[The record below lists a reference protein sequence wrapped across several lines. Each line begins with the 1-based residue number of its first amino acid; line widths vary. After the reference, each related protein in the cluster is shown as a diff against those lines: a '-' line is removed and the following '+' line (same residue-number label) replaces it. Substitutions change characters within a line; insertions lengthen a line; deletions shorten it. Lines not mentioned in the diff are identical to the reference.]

1 MSSGNE
7 GTGQWIVPI
16 TLCCGS
22 YDVRKSF
29 LLQTK
34 SESLDIK
41 EFLGCSVAGSACNKD
56 NGQYGWIKLNVDRA
70 GFYRVKYDDNLAAQ
84 LRNAIEKKYLSATD
98 RYGNALFIHIFVLF
112 LCDSE

>member
-1 MSSGNE
+1 M
-7 GTGQWIVPI
+7 PI

-34 SESLDIK
+34 SETLDIK
-41 EFLGCSVAGSACNKD
+41 EFLGCSVAEIGSGSTCNK
-56 NGQYGWIKLNVDRA
+56 NNAQCSWIKLNVDRA
-70 GFYRVKYDDNLAAQ
+70 GFYRVKYDEKLAAQ

-98 RYGNALFIHIFVLF
+98 RYGNDLLVHEFVCLFVCFY
-112 LCDSE
+112 SENGSFH